1 MRQRSEGRD
10 RRLLLALYTFS
21 FRSVRTEINALAVV
35 EAAIAACYDG
45 SGRLLACPSV
55 VLTFSVA
62 MMMYDNY
69 STLCDALSL
78 FSSGLVLSPALR
90 F

>member
-45 SGRLLACPSV
+45 W
-55 VLTFSVA
+55 SVA
-62 MMMYDNY
+62 RMPKCRPDVFCCYD
-69 STLCDALSL
+69 D
-78 FSSGLVLSPALR
+78 V
-90 F
+90 